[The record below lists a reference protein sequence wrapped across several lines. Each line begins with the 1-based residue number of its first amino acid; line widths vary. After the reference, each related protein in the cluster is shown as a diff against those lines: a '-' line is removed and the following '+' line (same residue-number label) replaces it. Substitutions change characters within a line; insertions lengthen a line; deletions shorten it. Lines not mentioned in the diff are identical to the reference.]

1 MIYTHKVLFKKCQII
16 YLIFSLFLIHTT
28 KIRANPWGFY
38 AHKKINKLAIFTLP
52 PILSKFYK
60 RHISQLEEWAVLPDQ
75 RRYILDIEAA
85 RHYIDLD
92 QYPPK
97 IHFTTWEQAIGII
110 SEDSLQKHGIVVWH
124 IPKTHQRLVQ
134 AFKNNDTI
142 QIIKLSAELGHYVA
156 DAHVP
161 LHTTSNY
168 DGQKTGQHGL
178 HSFWESRIPE
188 LLGDKMED
196 WLGPSKYIE
205 NTQAE
210 TWQWVLQSHHLL
222 PELLIKEKQLQLN
235 TPENK
240 KYSFDKKGNVLVKN
254 YSKAFSL
261 AYHKSL
267 NKQIEMQFNAAIQ
280 HLGDL
285 LFSAWIL
292 GGQSDFK

>member
-1 MIYTHKVLFKKCQII
+1 MIYNHKVLFKKSQII
-16 YLIFSLFLIHTT
+16 CLIFSLFLIHST
-28 KIRANPWGFY
+28 KIRAKPWGFY

-52 PILSKFYK
+52 PTLSKFYK
-60 RHISQLEEWAVLPDQ
+60 RHISQMEEWAVLPDQ
-75 RRYILDIEAA
+75 RRYILDVEAA

-92 QYPPK
+92 QYPQTLQ
-97 IHFTTWEQAIGII
+97 HTTWEQAINRI
-110 SEDSLQKHGIVVWH
+110 SEDSLQKHGLVVWH

-134 AFKNNDTI
+134 AFKNNDTLL
-142 QIIKLSAELGHYVA
+142 IIKLSAELGHYVA

-168 DGQKTGQHGL
+168 DGQKTGQQGL

-188 LLGDKMED
+188 LLGDTMED
-196 WLGPSKYIE
+196 WIGPSKYIDNVQE
-205 NTQAE
+205 SS
-210 TWQWVLQSHHLL
+210 WQWVMQSHQLL
-222 PELLIKEKQLQLN
+222 PELFKKEKYLQQN

-240 KYSFDKKGNVLVKN
+240 KYSFDKKGNSLIKN

-261 AYHKSL
+261 SYHQSL
-267 NKQIEMQFNAAIQ
+267 NKQIEKQFNSAIQ

-285 LFSAWIL
+285 LFTAWII

>member
-1 MIYTHKVLFKKCQII
+1 MIYTHKVLLKKSQII
-16 YLIFSLFLIHTT
+16 YWISSLFLFSSPSLSL
-28 KIRANPWGFY
+28 NPWGFY

-52 PILSKFYK
+52 PSLSKFYK
-60 RHISQLEEWAVLPDQ
+60 RHLSKLEEWAVLPDQ
-75 RRYILDIEAA
+75 RRYILDVEAA

-92 QYPPK
+92 QYPK
-97 IHFTTWEQAIGII
+97 SIQHTTWEQAIKQIQ
-110 SEDSLQKHGIVVWH
+110 EDSLQKHGIVPWH
-124 IPKTHQRLVQ
+124 IPQVHHRLIQ
-134 AFKNNDTI
+134 AFRNNDTL

-168 DGQKTGQHGL
+168 DGQKTGQQGL

-188 LLGDKMED
+188 LLGDSMED
-196 WLGPSKYIE
+196 WVGPANYLE
-205 NTQAE
+205 NTQQS
-210 TWQWVLQSHHLL
+210 TWEWVLHAHQLI
-222 PELLIKEKQLQLN
+222 PELLKNEKDLHLN

-240 KYSFDKKGNVLVKN
+240 KYSFEKKGNSLVKT
-254 YSKAFSL
+254 YSKAYSL

-267 NKQIEMQFNAAIQ
+267 HQQIENQFKFAIQ

-285 LFSAWIL
+285 LFTAWIL